1 MAHLPNLGSLCLEP
15 TGVMG
20 HDAGPTDDALLEPN
34 SNRLKKEY
42 ADALKDEDPGLQATL
57 LTWSQTYTD
66 KDRSMLRSTW
76 TFYVGGLYEIVVRF
90 PRDYPFSAPYYYI
103 KTFGEVQ
110 VSMKEY
116 LHVVAER
123 EGGETLAYVQNIFST
138 WLNVA
143 AHWHPGTSTIEYV
156 KRIIN
161 DPMLARLLV
170 NAPEVQVHDID

>member
-20 HDAGPTDDALLEPN
+20 HAGPTDAALLEPN
-34 SNRLKKEY
+34 IRRLQKEY
-42 ADALKDEDPGLQATL
+42 ADALKDEDPGLQATR
-57 LTWSQTYTD
+57 LTWTQTYTD
-66 KDRSMLRSTW
+66 NDRSMLRSTW
-76 TFYVGGLYEIVVRF
+76 TFYVDNLYQIVVRF

-116 LHVVAER
+116 LHVAAR
-123 EGGETLAYVQNIFST
+123 RQGGETLAYVQNSFST

-143 AHWHPGTSTIEYV
+143 ADWHPRTSTIEYV

-170 NAPEVQVHDID
+170 KAPMVQVHPIH